1 MQVVTTERDLELGME
16 TLTAV
21 VRFEIWFLLGNLAL
35 VVVYKMLTGGINMKG
50 LLDDKKELLD
60 DKKDKQTA
68 GFSPARVQL
77 LIWTLFGAGY
87 YLLLTVK
94 DGYPTEFPEVPQ
106 ELLALVGGGNLVYLG
121 AKARSMLF
129 R

>member
-1 MQVVTTERDLELGME
+1 ME
-16 TLTAV
+16 QLIPII
-21 VRFEIWFLLGNLAL
+21 RFEVWLMLSGLAL
-35 VVVYKMLTGGINMKG
+35 VVAYKMLTGGINMKG
-50 LLDDKKELLD
+50 LLN

-77 LIWTLFGAGY
+77 LIMTLFGAGY

>member
-1 MQVVTTERDLELGME
+1 ME
-16 TLTAV
+16 TIAIFVQL
-21 VRFEIWFLLGNLAL
+21 EIWLILGGLAL
-35 VVVYKMLTGGINMKG
+35 IVGYQMLTGKINTTG
-50 LLDDKKELLD
+50 LLD

-77 LIWTLFGAGY
+77 LIMTLFGAGY

-106 ELLALVGGGNLVYLG
+106 ELLALVGDGNLVYLG

>member
-1 MQVVTTERDLELGME
+1 ME

-21 VRFEIWFLLGNLAL
+21 VRFEIWFLLGSLAL
-35 VVVYKMLTGGINMKG
+35 VVAYKMLTGGINMKG
-50 LLDDKKELLD
+50 LLD

-77 LIWTLFGAGY
+77 LILTLFGAGY

>member
-1 MQVVTTERDLELGME
+1 ME

-21 VRFEIWFLLGNLAL
+21 VRFEVWFLLGSLAL
-35 VVVYKMLTGGINMKG
+35 VVVFKMLTGGINMKG
-50 LLDDKKELLD
+50 LLD

-77 LIWTLFGAGY
+77 LILTLFGAGY

-106 ELLALVGGGNLVYLG
+106 ELIALVGGGNLVYLG

>member
-1 MQVVTTERDLELGME
+1 ME
-16 TLTAV
+16 TIAIFVQL
-21 VRFEIWFLLGNLAL
+21 EIWFILGSLAL
-35 VVVYKMLTGGINMKG
+35 IVGYQMLTGKINTTG
-50 LLDDKKELLD
+50 LLDDKT
-60 DKKDKQTA
+60 DKQTA

-77 LIWTLFGAGY
+77 LILTLFGAGY

-94 DGYPTEFPEVPQ
+94 DGYPTELPEIPQ

-121 AKARSMLF
+121 AKVRSMLF

>member
-1 MQVVTTERDLELGME
+1 ME
-16 TLTAV
+16 QLIPLI
-21 VRFEIWFLLGNLAL
+21 RFEVWLILGGLAL
-35 VVVYKMLTGGINMKG
+35 IVGYQMLTGKINTTG
-50 LLDDKKELLD
+50 LLH
-60 DKKDKQTA
+60 DKKDKQTT

-77 LIWTLFGAGY
+77 LILTLFGAGY

>member
-1 MQVVTTERDLELGME
+1 ME

-21 VRFEIWFLLGNLAL
+21 VRFEVWFLLGSLAL
-35 VVVYKMLTGGINMKG
+35 IVAYKMLTGGINMEG
-50 LLDDKKELLD
+50 LLD

-77 LIWTLFGAGY
+77 LILTLFGAGY

-129 R
+129 H